1 MTARAARI
9 AVLLSAA
16 KVGKDQ
22 RAARLQAC
30 IADGIKLAET
40 GL

>member
-9 AVLLSAA
+9 AVLLSVA
-16 KVGKDQ
+16 KLRKD
-22 RAARLQAC
+22 RPSRLQAC
-30 IADGIKLAET
+30 IADGMKLAET

>member
-9 AVLLSAA
+9 AVLLCAPFL
-16 KVGKDQ
+16 KKEE
-22 RAARLQAC
+22 RASRLQAC
-30 IADGIKLAET
+30 IAEGIKLAET

>member
-16 KVGKDQ
+16 KIGKDQ
-22 RAARLQAC
+22 RPARLHAC
-30 IADGIKLAET
+30 ILDGMKLAET